1 MASFN
6 LELNIACEH
15 RDEMFYDKAGQFI
28 VVYLVLSGF
37 FFYLQFILL
46 CQVLIHCIC
55 FFIYI
60 WLHLLLKLILSS
72 HCLETFLVIYT
83 SFYKS
88 CNFFRRFRENYFL
101 SNKSTEKNLIRS
113 LSLFPFF
120 LCPHLSVYLSV
131 THTEAVDTQTRKGHH
146 FLCAVMDMQ
155 T

>member
-15 RDEMFYDKAGQFI
+15 QDEMFYDKAGQFI

-88 CNFFRRFRENYFL
+88 CNFFRRFRENCFL
-101 SNKSTEKNLIRS
+101 SNKSTEKI
-113 LSLFPFF
+113 LFALFLFF
-120 LCPHLSVYLSV
+120 LSFSARICLSICLS
-131 THTEAVDTQTRKGHH
+131 HTRRLQIHRQEKDTI
-146 FLCAVMDMQ
+146 FSAP
-155 T
+155 